1 MSSAD
6 STPPWLT
13 LVGIG
18 EDGYP
23 GLGKQ
28 ARRALLQASRIVGA
42 ARQLELLPP
51 CIGAARETWPTP
63 FSLEPLL
70 ARRGQPTCV
79 LASGDPMLFGVGAS
93 LARQLPATELRV
105 LPAPSSLS
113 LAAARLGW
121 ALQEVACLSLVAR
134 PLAALQAQVHD
145 GRCLLVLSND
155 GDSPAAIARL
165 LNARGFG
172 ASRLSVLE
180 PLGGPLERRLD
191 GLAGD
196 WSLPRAADLNLVA
209 VECRAGTDAVRLPL
223 TPGLADEAYRH
234 DGQLTKRDV
243 RAVTLARLA
252 PCPGELLWDVGA
264 GCGSIGI
271 EWMRAHP
278 SCRAIAIEANDE
290 RQEHIRHNRDALGV
304 PTLHLVAGSAPEA
317 LLELPEPDAIFI
329 GGGVT
334 AEGVLETCWERLR
347 PGGRLLAGARPCRSP
362 CWNCANP
369 PPGSLPAMR
378 EETPEQPAPL
388 RSGYTTGSCAT
399 ATSLAAARLLLG
411 GTISDAV
418 QIVLPKGQQVLMRL
432 EFCRA
437 WENGAEAGTLKDAG
451 DDPDV
456 THGALVFARV
466 RLGAEPGVRFHAGPG
481 VGTVTRPGLTLAVG
495 EPAIN
500 PVPRQMIERHLAQL
514 AAERGYAGGFEV
526 AIGVEGGAELA
537 LKTMNPRLGILGG
550 LSILGTSGIVRP
562 FSCSAYIASIHQGID
577 VARAN
582 GVRHIAACTGNASE
596 DAMRRRYGL
605 PEIALIEMGDFAGAV
620 LKHLRKAPVEKLSLC
635 GGFGKISK
643 LAGGHLDLHSRHS
656 SIDLP
661 QLAGWAAALG
671 ASAALQD
678 CMRAANTSQQALAQA
693 HAEGVALGDA
703 VCAHALR
710 FARSIVPTEVA
721 LEVFAIDRQGNLV
734 GQACEERR

>member
-145 GRCLLVLSND
+145 GRRLLVLSND

-165 LNARGFG
+165 LSARDFG

-180 PLGGPLERRLD
+180 HLGGPLERRLD

-252 PCPGELLWDVGA
+252 PCPASCSGTSAPVA
-264 GCGSIGI
+264 APSASNGC
-271 EWMRAHP
+271 A
-278 SCRAIAIEANDE
+278 
-290 RQEHIRHNRDALGV
+290 
-304 PTLHLVAGSAPEA
+304 PTPVAGRSPSKPTTSARNISATTATPSA
-317 LLELPEPDAIFI
+317 YRPCTWSPAAPGGAAGTAEPDAIFI

-334 AEGVLETCWERLR
+334 AEACWKPAGSACGRRPPARQRGHPAERTGAARLAAT
-347 PGGRLLAGARPCRSP
+347 PGGDLTRLGVAHARPLGGFDTWRQALP
-362 CWNCANP
+362 ITLLELRKPAAR
-369 PPGSLPAMR
+369 SLPAMR

-411 GTISDAV
+411 GTTSDAV
-418 QIVLPKGQQVLMRL
+418 QIVLP
-432 EFCRA
+432 RA
-437 WENGAEAGTLKDAG
+437 
-451 DDPDV
+451 
-456 THGALVFARV
+456 
-466 RLGAEPGVRFHAGPG
+466 
-481 VGTVTRPGLTLAVG
+481 
-495 EPAIN
+495 
-500 PVPRQMIERHLAQL
+500 
-514 AAERGYAGGFEV
+514 
-526 AIGVEGGAELA
+526 
-537 LKTMNPRLGILGG
+537 
-550 LSILGTSGIVRP
+550 
-562 FSCSAYIASIHQGID
+562 
-577 VARAN
+577 
-582 GVRHIAACTGNASE
+582 
-596 DAMRRRYGL
+596 
-605 PEIALIEMGDFAGAV
+605 
-620 LKHLRKAPVEKLSLC
+620 
-635 GGFGKISK
+635 
-643 LAGGHLDLHSRHS
+643 SR
-656 SIDLP
+656 
-661 QLAGWAAALG
+661 
-671 ASAALQD
+671 
-678 CMRAANTSQQALAQA
+678 C
-693 HAEGVALGDA
+693 
-703 VCAHALR
+703 
-710 FARSIVPTEVA
+710 
-721 LEVFAIDRQGNLV
+721 
-734 GQACEERR
+734 